1 MVNDKYVSLVDKN
14 GNEIEKLVYERI
26 DIWKEYVLFS
36 ELWWLGV
43 ALSIIPWI
51 IWFLIRKK
59 DSADRLMYAA
69 LFVMVISLCLDV
81 LGDQLGIWSYRYNVI
96 PVLPTYLPWDITLM
110 PVTVIVILQF
120 KPEGNP
126 FVKALIFAIISSYL
140 AEPFFNKL
148 QIYNLKHWKYTY
160 SLPIQI
166 LIYLLAHYITKKD
179 NFALLIKSKKVEPR
193 S

>member
-1 MVNDKYVSLVDKN
+1 MVNDKYISLVDKN
-14 GNEIEKLVYERI
+14 GNEIEKLVYEKI

-43 ALSIIPWI
+43 GLSIIPWI
-51 IWFLIRKK
+51 VWFIIRKK
-59 DSADRLMYAA
+59 DSTDRLLYVA

-110 PVTVIVILQF
+110 PLTVIVILQF
-120 KPEGNP
+120 KPKATP
-126 FVKALIFAIISSYL
+126 FLKALLFAFISSYL
-140 AEPFFNKL
+140 AEPFFHKL

-160 SLPIQI
+160 SFPIQI
-166 LIYLLAHYITKKD
+166 VIYLLSHYISKRNDFAFLLKNKKW
-179 NFALLIKSKKVEPR
+179 KSR